1 MPSTSTNKIIKVALY
16 ARVSTD
22 EQTKGYHHSIDNQI
36 ADLRKYAIE
45 HNYVIV
51 GEYID
56 AGVSSTR
63 IHRPALDRLFE
74 NLKNIDMIIFYKL
87 DRWVRPVPVYYR
99 FQEILDRYK
108 VEWKSITEDFDPST
122 ANGRMHINVYLSFKQ
137 SEVDTSSE
145 RGKWTAKMQKEKG
158 FLASG
163 SVPVWFG
170 RKRVEGGVIL
180 TVEEPDTIRSFISDC
195 LSDCQISSHLADYGI
210 TYRRAKR
217 LLTSEHLA
225 LVLTDQE
232 LLQVKNTF
240 FQRSAYPT
248 THTPVFSSLIV
259 CPDCGSKF
267 GSCRSQRNGR
277 TYQYYRCPKHKTRA
291 LRSCPNNQVV
301 KEKELEK
308 QLLDIITSTVD
319 AVTVEKEPRQKKAKQ
334 KKPVDNTK
342 KINRLN
348 DLYIDG
354 KIDKATYDKKYI
366 ELTNQIVRH
375 ENEPTKQAVPERF
388 DTSVRDLYENMN
400 NLQKRTFW
408 RNLVHHV
415 TLNEDGSYAIIFL

>member
-1 MPSTSTNKIIKVALY
+1 MCTTKKITKVALY

-36 ADLRKYAIE
+36 ADLRKYAIN

-74 NLKNIDMIIFYKL
+74 NLKNIDMVIFYKL
-87 DRWVRPVPVYYR
+87 DRWVRPVPVYYK
-99 FQEILDRYK
+99 FQEKLDEYG
-108 VEWKSITEDFDPST
+108 VIWKSITEDFDSSS

-170 RKRVEGGVIL
+170 RKRVDGGVIV
-180 TVEEPDTIRSFISDC
+180 TVEEPDTIRSFVSDC
-195 LSDCQISSHLADYGI
+195 LSDCQISTHLADYGI
-210 TYRRAKR
+210 TYRVAKT
-217 LLTSEHLA
+217 LLTSDHLA
-225 LVLTDQE
+225 LVLSDQE
-232 LLQVKNTF
+232 VQQVRNTF

-248 THTPVFSSLIV
+248 THTPVFSSLII

-267 GSCRSQRNGR
+267 GSVRSSRNGR
-277 TYQYYRCPKHKTRA
+277 TYQYYRCPKHKVRA
-291 LRSCPNNQVV
+291 LRACGNNMSV
-301 KEKELEK
+301 KEKHLEAHLLEL
-308 QLLDIITSTVD
+308 ITKEVD
-319 AVTVEKEPRQKKAKQ
+319 AVTVHKEPRKKVKT
-334 KKPVDNTK
+334 KKPVDVAGK
-342 KINRLN
+342 LNRLN

-354 KIDKATYDKKYI
+354 KITKEVYDAKYI
-366 ELTNQIVRH
+366 QLTNTIIDDSTS
-375 ENEPTKQAVPERF
+375 PKQAVSEQF
-388 DTSVRDLYENMN
+388 DSSVMDLYSTMTNV
-400 NLQKRTFW
+400 QKRTFW
-408 RNLVHHV
+408 RNLVRQIV
-415 TLNEDGSYAIIFL
+415 PNEDGSYSIEFL